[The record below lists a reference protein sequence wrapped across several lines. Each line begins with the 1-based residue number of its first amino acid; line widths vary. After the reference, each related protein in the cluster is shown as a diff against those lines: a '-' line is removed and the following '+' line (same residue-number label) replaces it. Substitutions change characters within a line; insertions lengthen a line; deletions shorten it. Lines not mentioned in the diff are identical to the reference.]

1 MRYRSEANPIEE
13 VPAMTSQPPESTYC
27 PAGLTPEEWARA
39 EQVLIQAPFAF
50 FSMIDRGR
58 PYVVP
63 MNYAYEQSPGGAAPA
78 VARDAVA
85 PRLIFHTGRGRKS
98 AALAADPHICA
109 AITTGETFVH
119 GATPCADG
127 YAFRSVLVEGS
138 ALPVTDDS
146 ERVCALRSLVA
157 KYDPAA
163 TDHLFDQEVL
173 GKTLVYEL
181 VIEKVGYRE
190 IPD

>member
-1 MRYRSEANPIEE
+1 MTPQPSESA
-13 VPAMTSQPPESTYC
+13 YC
-27 PAGLTPEEWARA
+27 PVGLTPEEWAHA
-39 EQVLIQAPFAF
+39 EQLLLQAPFAF
-50 FSMIDRGR
+50 FSLIDRGR

-63 MNYAYEQSPGGAAPA
+63 MNYAYERSPGGAAPA

-109 AITTGETFVH
+109 AITTGETFVR
-119 GATPCADG
+119 GATPCANG

-138 ALPVTDDS
+138 AVPVTDDS
-146 ERVCALRSLVA
+146 ERSCALRALVA

-163 TDHLFDQEVL
+163 TDRPFDEEVL
-173 GKTLVYEL
+173 KKTLVYEL
-181 VIEKVGYRE
+181 VFEKAGYRE
-190 IPD
+190 ISG